1 MDAGVSA
8 ILAVVIHSALPGSL
22 SLPLEE
28 STQRSCS
35 ILVRKYVGADWT
47 ARPLMLKVTNA
58 FKIVTQ
64 VFHAPSHLDH
74 TCKIDTE

>member
-8 ILAVVIHSALPGSL
+8 ILAVVIHSACPEPLP
-22 SLPLEE
+22 LPLEE
-28 STQRSCS
+28 STRRSCS